1 MSSFATK
8 LPADSWVEKLK
19 IYSEGTIRLV
29 MTKLQDMT
37 ERLLGGDERQVTTA
51 SSVTQDV
58 ADDINIEQDT
68 AVDSESNS

>member
-1 MSSFATK
+1 
-8 LPADSWVEKLK
+8 
-19 IYSEGTIRLV
+19 

-37 ERLLGGDERQVTTA
+37 ERLLGGDERQVTTT